1 MAVTAGLA
9 LSNDEELEEL
19 VRGSGAKVVHVDL
32 GNPDAP
38 GNGKLEILV
47 VDLRQQD
54 RLPASLAGFRKKHP
68 DVGVI
73 IVTSALDPALMLEA
87 LRAGVN
93 ECVTSPLNQEDL
105 TSAVDRLLGQRAET
119 SKPGDVFAFLG
130 AKGGIG
136 TTTVAVN
143 FAAALAQEA
152 PGSTL
157 FVDLHHAY
165 GDAAVFLGVEARFS
179 VLDALENTHRLDK
192 NFLQGLVA
200 QTPARLDLLAS
211 GDRPISQ
218 GVDSQRVH
226 ALLEQTAKFYRFVV
240 VDVSRSDSAALEA
253 LSSARSIV
261 VVANQEL
268 ATVRNA
274 SRMAERLRQRY
285 GKDRVTIAISRSD
298 QSSEIGHEDVE
309 KAVGSSVQHSFPSD
323 YKLALQ
329 AMNKGRPL
337 MLDNHSRLADS
348 FKKFARDL
356 ADVGAEETDEAAA
369 SGIFSRLSGRRN

>member
-9 LSNDEELEEL
+9 LTNDEELEAL
-19 VRGSGAKVVHVDL
+19 VRGSGAKVVQVDL
-32 GNPDAP
+32 ENPDAP
-38 GNGKLEILV
+38 GIGKLEILV
-47 VDLRQQD
+47 VDLRQQEH
-54 RLPASLAGFRKKHP
+54 LPESLPGFRKKHP
-68 DVGVI
+68 QIGVI

-93 ECVTSPLNQEDL
+93 ECVTAPLNQDDL
-105 TSAVDRLLGQRAET
+105 TAAIDRLLGQRAES
-119 SKPGDVFAFLG
+119 SKPGDVFVFLG

-143 FAAALAQEA
+143 FAAALAQKA
-152 PGSTL
+152 PGTTL
-157 FVDLHHAY
+157 FIDLHQAY
-165 GDAAVFLGVEARFS
+165 GDATVFLGVETRFS

-200 QTPARLDLLAS
+200 QTQSRLDLLAS
-211 GDRPISQ
+211 GDRPTSA

-226 ALLEQTAKFYRFVV
+226 ALLEHTAKLYRFVV

-253 LSSARSIV
+253 LSVARSIV

-274 SRMAERLRQRY
+274 SRIAERLRKRY

-298 QSSEIGHEDVE
+298 QNSEIGHEDVE
-309 KAVGSSVQHSFPSD
+309 KAVGSSVRHTFPSD

-337 MLDNHSRLADS
+337 MLDNHSGLADS
-348 FKKFARDL
+348 FKKFAGDL
-356 ADVGAEETDEAAA
+356 ADVGLEETEDAAS
-369 SGIFSRLSGRRN
+369 SGIFSRLAGRRN

>member
-9 LSNDEELEEL
+9 LSNDEELEGL
-19 VRGSGAKVVHVDL
+19 VRGSGAKVVQVDL
-32 GNPDAP
+32 EKVDAL
-38 GNGKLEILV
+38 GIDKLEVLV
-47 VDLRQQD
+47 VDLRNAEH
-54 RLPASLAGFRKKHP
+54 LPDALAGFRKKHP
-68 DVGVI
+68 QIGVI

-93 ECVTSPLNQEDL
+93 ECVTAPLQQDDL
-105 TSAVDRLLGQRAET
+105 TGAIDRLMGQRADS

-130 AKGGIG
+130 AKGGVG

-165 GDAAVFLGVEARFS
+165 GDAAVFLGVETRFS

-192 NFLQGLVA
+192 QFLQGLIA
-200 QTPARLDLLAS
+200 KTQSRLDLLAS
-211 GDRPISQ
+211 GDRPSSA

-253 LSSARSIV
+253 LSVARSIV

-274 SRMAERLRQRY
+274 SRIAERLRQRY
-285 GKDRVTIAISRSD
+285 GKDRVTIAISRAD
-298 QSSEIGHEDVE
+298 QHSEIGHEDVE
-309 KAVGSSVQHSFPSD
+309 KAVGSAVRHTFPSD

-337 MLDNHSRLADS
+337 MLDNHSGLAGA
-348 FKKFARDL
+348 FKKFAKDL
-356 ADVGAEETDEAAA
+356 ADVGSEDAEEAVA
-369 SGIFSRLSGRRN
+369 SGIFSRLAGRRN

>member
-9 LSNDEELEEL
+9 LTNDEELEAL
-19 VRGSGAKVVHVDL
+19 VRGSGAKVIQVDL
-32 GNPDAP
+32 EKPDAL
-38 GNGKLEILV
+38 GVGKLELLV

-54 RLPASLAGFRKKHP
+54 HLPTALAAFRKKLP
-68 DVGVI
+68 QVGVI

-93 ECVTSPLNQEDL
+93 ECVTEPLKQDDL
-105 TSAVDRLLGQRAET
+105 TDAIDRLLGQRADS

-143 FAAALAQEA
+143 FATALAQEA

-157 FVDLHHAY
+157 FIDLHHAY
-165 GDAAVFLGVEARFS
+165 GDAAVFLGVETRFS
-179 VLDALENTHRLDK
+179 VMDALENTHRLDK

-200 QTPARLDLLAS
+200 QTASRLDLLAS
-211 GDRPISQ
+211 GDRPTSA

-226 ALLEQTAKFYRFVV
+226 ALLEQAAKFYRFVV
-240 VDVSRSDSAALEA
+240 VDLSRSDSAALEA
-253 LSSARSIV
+253 LTVARSIV

-274 SRMAERLRQRY
+274 SRIGERLRKRY

-298 QSSEIGHEDVE
+298 QNSEIGHEDVE
-309 KAVGSSVQHSFPSD
+309 KAVGSPVQHTFPSD

-329 AMNKGRPL
+329 AMNRGRPL
-337 MLDNHSRLADS
+337 MLDNHSELADS

-356 ADVGAEETDEAAA
+356 ADVGAEETDEVVS
-369 SGIFSRLSGRRN
+369 SGLFSRLAGRRN